1 MSEKVLLASKSALI
15 TKYGRPGL
23 KKVVEAAAL
32 MKAADKKRKFNT
44 SLLFV
49 DDPATM
55 RRYGGRAVTDVTS
68 GQQHKEAIYAIYAA
82 SEPEYLVILDA
93 PDVIPHV
100 SMINPAAGDGDLDV
114 PSDLPYACGTPFSRD
129 PAKNL
134 SITRV
139 VGRIPG
145 IRGAVHPTHLTNAM
159 KAAAEFK
166 PRPRKDYMTCFA
178 LSAQVW
184 EKSTTRNIDV
194 IFGKGSV
201 NKVRTSPPTED
212 ARTNRFLSPLMHF
225 INCHGAPQSPDFYG
239 QRKRDMSMDFTA
251 LMTEGVAANVK
262 RNTVIAAECC
272 YGASL
277 YDPNLEKSLRQ
288 PIANSYF
295 DRGAIAFFGSTNTA
309 YGDAARL
316 SAADYLTQYF
326 LLNVLAGASLGRAV
340 LEARQFFVNDKD
352 FDNYCKKTI
361 AQFILL
367 GDPSLHPCLEDD
379 AADDQL
385 KQMADQKIARRIRR
399 MELLALGKSAGESA
413 AFGGKK
419 GRKPSGKLAKQ
430 AKSIARRLGVR
441 PHNIESY
448 DVSGGELYRGAM
460 RSQKFKPRM
469 IEVSQASPPIK
480 EIVGGKPHV
489 RHHVKA
495 VVVHT
500 HGTGIARVAHY
511 ISKSWAPN
519 A

>member
-15 TKYGRPGL
+15 TKYQREGFN
-23 KKVVEAAAL
+23 KVVEAAQL
-32 MKAADKKRKFNT
+32 LKAADKKRGFDT
-44 SLLFV
+44 SLVFV

-55 RRYGGRAVTDVTS
+55 RRFGGRAVTDPMS
-68 GQQHKEAIYAIYAA
+68 GQQHKEAIDAIYAA

-100 SMINPAAGDGDLDV
+100 SMINTAGADGDLDV
-114 PSDLPYACGTPFSRD
+114 PSDLPYACDTPYNRD
-129 PAKNL
+129 PSKNL

-145 IRGAVHPTHLTNAM
+145 VKGASHPTHLTNAM
-159 KAAAEFK
+159 KASAAFR
-166 PRPRKDYMTCFA
+166 PRPRKDYTTCFA
-178 LSAQVW
+178 LSAEPWQ
-184 EKSTTRNIDV
+184 KSTTKNIDV
-194 IFGKGSV
+194 ILGKGSGTRIHV
-201 NKVRTSPPTED
+201 SPPTMKSGAD
-212 ARTNRFLSPLMHF
+212 PFLKPLMHF
-225 INCHGAPQSPDFYG
+225 INCHGAPHSPDFYG
-239 QRKRDMSMDFTA
+239 QRDDDYPTA
-251 LMTEGVAANVK
+251 LMTEGVAKYVK

-277 YDPNLEKSLRQ
+277 YKLEDEKRQ
-288 PIANSYF
+288 RPPIANSYF
-295 DRGAIAFFGSTNTA
+295 ERGAIAFFGSTNTA

-326 LLNVLAGASLGRAV
+326 LLNVLAGASLGRAC

-379 AADDQL
+379 AADNQL
-385 KQMADQKIARRIRR
+385 KQMADQKTARRIRR
-399 MELLALGKSAGESA
+399 MELAALGKSAGEAA
-413 AFGGKK
+413 AFGSKK
-419 GRKPSGKLAKQ
+419 GRKPTGNLAKQ
-430 AKSIARRLGVR
+430 AKSIARKLGVR

-448 DVSGGELYRGAM
+448 DVSGGPLYRGAM
-460 RSQKFKPRM
+460 KSQKFQPRM

-480 EIVGGKPHV
+480 EMVAGKEHI
-489 RHHVKA
+489 RHRVKA

-500 HGTGIARVAHY
+500 HDGGIARVAHY
-511 ISKSWAPN
+511 ISKS
-519 A
+519 

>member
-15 TKYGRPGL
+15 TKYKRPGFN
-23 KKVVEAAAL
+23 KVVEAAAL
-32 MKAADKKRKFNT
+32 LKAADKKRGFNT
-44 SLLFV
+44 SLVFL

-55 RRYGGRAVTDVTS
+55 RRYGGRAVTDPMS
-68 GQQHKEAIYAIYAA
+68 GQQHKEAIDAIYAA

-100 SMINPAAGDGDLDV
+100 SMINPAIGDGDNDV
-114 PSDLPYACGTPFSRD
+114 PSDLPYACDTPFSRD
-129 PAKNL
+129 PSKNL
-134 SITRV
+134 AVTRV

-145 IRGAVHPTHLTNAM
+145 ILRAAHPTHLTNAM
-159 KAAAEFK
+159 KASAEFK

-184 EKSTTRNIDV
+184 EKSTAKNLDV
-194 IFGKGSV
+194 IFGKGGV
-201 NKVRTSPPTED
+201 NKVRTSPPVED
-212 ARTNRFLSPLMHF
+212 SRTDRFLSPLMHF

-239 QRKRDMSMDFTA
+239 QRKRDLSMDFTA
-251 LMTEGVAANVK
+251 LMTEGVATHVK

-277 YDPNLEKSLRQ
+277 YDPALEKGQRQ

-295 DRGAIAFFGSTNTA
+295 ERGAIAFFGSTNTA

-326 LLNVLAGASLGRAV
+326 LLNVLAGASLGRAC

-367 GDPSLHPCLEDD
+367 GDPSLHPCVEDD
-379 AADDQL
+379 AADLQL
-385 KQMADQKIARRIRR
+385 KEMADQKIARRIRR
-399 MELLALGKSAGESA
+399 MELSALGKSAGEAA
-413 AFGGKK
+413 AFGGRK
-419 GRKPSGKLAKQ
+419 GRKPSGNLAKK
-430 AKSIARRLGVR
+430 AKSIARKLGVR

-448 DVSGGELYRGAM
+448 DVSGGPLYRGAM
-460 RSQKFKPRM
+460 RSQKFQPRM

-480 EIVGGKPHV
+480 EIVDGKPNI
-489 RHHVKA
+489 RHRVKA

-500 HGTGIARVAHY
+500 HGRGIARVAHY
-511 ISKSWAPN
+511 ISKS
-519 A
+519 